1 MDNPK
6 YKLIEELNDAI
17 EETFGKN
24 DVRKQMMQG
33 LKR

>member
-17 EETFGKN
+17 EETFGRP
-24 DVRKQMMQG
+24 DEKQKMV
-33 LKR
+33 

>member
-17 EETFGKN
+17 EETFGRPDEK
-24 DVRKQMMQG
+24 
-33 LKR
+33 